1 MRVLFLALG
10 ANRRV
15 AVIEESRRLAE
26 AGGHPVVLVDRPK
39 QWADQPPPPGVEFEA
54 LATLGADHWPM
65 AAERVLLFRGPRFAL
80 RRLAGRGTARAD
92 RVVSAYQRCIADPV
106 HRSVFLP
113 LYRRVWHG
121 KRERPLDMFM
131 RRHGRFDAVIVA
143 DARSFP
149 AAQCV
154 VERLAGAT
162 GAPRVAFRLD
172 QLLAPADDPAGRA
185 STRTTRTGDDS
196 Y

>member
-10 ANRRV
+10 ASRHV

-54 LATLGADHWPM
+54 LVTIGADHWPT
-65 AAERVLLFRGPRFAL
+65 AAERMLLFRGPRFVL

-92 RVVSAYQRCIADPV
+92 RVVSAYQRRIADPV
-106 HRSVFLP
+106 HRRAFLP

-121 KRERPLDMFM
+121 KRERPLDMLM

-149 AAQCV
+149 AAQRV
-154 VERLAGAT
+154 VERLAGST
-162 GAPRVAFRLD
+162 GAPRVAFRVD
-172 QLLAPADDPAGRA
+172 QLLTPADGRA
-185 STRTTRTGDDS
+185 DRAGTADREDTG
-196 Y
+196 